1 MDLALSKLREK
12 KEKALGVIRVG
23 LALCPALQSQR
34 AQLSIGMVA
43 VGKWRDP
50 RAGQAPAAT
59 QGLRVGAQQGCRQCS
74 QQAQHL
80 L

>member
-43 VGKWRDP
+43 VGK
-50 RAGQAPAAT
+50 
-59 QGLRVGAQQGCRQCS
+59 
-74 QQAQHL
+74 
-80 L
+80 